1 MKAIDV
7 SKMTTQQLWDLAD
20 VMGAE
25 LSKRLELKRGPVK
38 RATTIRVDSCTAADT
53 GEALIGF
60 DMIGADDCVFA
71 HGHVGMQEAQEMVE
85 HIIKLMRLRPRGRM
99 HS

>member
-1 MKAIDV
+1 MIDV
-7 SKMTTQQLWDLAD
+7 TKLTTQQLWDLAD

-25 LSKRLELKRGPVK
+25 LSRRLELKRGPVK
-38 RATTIRVDSCTAADT
+38 HATSIKVDTCTADT
-53 GEALIGF
+53 GEPLIGF

-71 HGHVGMQEAQEMVE
+71 HGHVGLQEAQEMVK
-85 HIIKLMRLRPRGRM
+85 HIIELIRLRPRGRL